1 MAGCYLEGPPPAP
14 LCGSTLSMTVR
25 IGPIMPPV
33 DAPTDAELASRGTTS
48 VVRKCFQA
56 LLPMHHVLD
65 GGQGD
70 LTRPSRP
77 WRPVRPYVHVRQT
90 PTGPDA
96 GKLLQPYHFQPAPE
110 PSAPQT
116 ER

>member
-1 MAGCYLEGPPPAP
+1 PSSLPELLQSADGNLMGTDELTQRPSGRR
-14 LCGSTLSMTVR
+14 TLTRTRLLM
-25 IGPIMPPV
+25 
-33 DAPTDAELASRGTTS
+33 ETTS

-70 LTRPSRP
+70 LMRPSRP
-77 WRPVRPYVHVRQT
+77 WRPVRPDVHVRQT